1 MKLTY
6 LYQSVKDLPAALVF
20 YRDELGL
27 VEAWREGESTV
38 AFDLPGTTTQFMID
52 VPPDGDRRW
61 SSGGFF
67 EVADVDTFV
76 EAHPAFTWLGD
87 PIDVPG
93 GRSAAFT
100 DPAGN
105 VLHVFDQ
112 NAEQAEG

>member
-6 LYQSVKDLPAALVF
+6 LYQSVSDLPAALAF

-38 AFDLPGTTTQFMID
+38 ALELPGSEAQLMLD
-52 VPPDGDRRW
+52 VPPDGDRKW

-67 EVADVDTFV
+67 EVAEVDAFV
-76 EAHPAFTWLGD
+76 DAHPAFTWLGD
-87 PIDVPG
+87 TIDVPG
-93 GRSAAFT
+93 GRSATFT

-112 NAEQAEG
+112 SAEVSEG